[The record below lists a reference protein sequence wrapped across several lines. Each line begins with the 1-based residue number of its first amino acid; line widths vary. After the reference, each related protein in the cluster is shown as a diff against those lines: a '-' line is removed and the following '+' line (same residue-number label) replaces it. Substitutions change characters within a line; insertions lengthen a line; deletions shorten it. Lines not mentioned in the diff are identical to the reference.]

1 MSIKHSASLPLGSA
15 PPEAG
20 EAGFQA
26 WMTVVHAFSLVSKT
40 LDRELMDAHGV
51 SLAWFEVLARLHRR
65 PEGRLRMQ
73 ELSQSLVVSKA
84 SVTKLIDRM
93 ELAGLVRRQTS
104 TDDRRVTYAVIT
116 DTGRITLTS
125 ALPTQIG
132 NIRRHFGQFLSTEEL
147 DTLRRL
153 LEKVVAGQ
161 ATLGGQAG

>member
-1 MSIKHSASLPLGSA
+1 MSIKQSASLPLGSA
-15 PPEAG
+15 PPEAD

-40 LDRELMDAHGV
+40 LDRELIDAHGV

-93 ELAGLVRRQTS
+93 ELAGLVRRQTA

-116 DTGRITLTS
+116 DTGRITLAA

-132 NIRRHFGQFLSTEEL
+132 NIRRHFAQFLSEEEL
-147 DTLRRL
+147 NTLRAL
-153 LEKVVAGQ
+153 LEKVVSGQ
-161 ATLGGQAG
+161 ATLGGQSG